1 VQSEAILAGIGLIL
15 DPLGIT
21 LIFLCVLVGVVIGA
35 LPGLSS
41 TMAVALLLP
50 FTIGLEPA
58 LAISMMAALYC
69 AGTFGGS
76 ITAILINTPGAPPAV
91 ATALDGYPMAQRG
104 EAGRALGMAA
114 VASVIG
120 GVFSLVVFIVAAPL
134 LAAIALKFRPQEYF
148 ALTLFGLSMLAAISG
163 KSALRNLLAG
173 VAGVLV
179 STVGIHL
186 VTGVERFTFGST
198 GLYDGIDFVPVL
210 IGLFAI
216 GEMLNQSQVLDVVK
230 ERIRTVAVRLPS
242 RDDFRRC
249 WPTILRSCGI
259 GTFIGILPAEGT
271 TVAAIMGYNEAK
283 RWSKNKHEFGKG
295 AIEGVAGPEAA
306 NNAGTGGAM
315 VPTLALGIP
324 GSGTTAIILAA
335 LIMHGLRPGPFLL
348 RETPEFLYAIFTAML
363 LANIMF
369 LVIGL
374 LGAKLFAMITLMPR
388 TFLWPAV
395 FVLSFVGAFAYQQTM
410 FDVWVMLIS
419 GLVGFVA
426 LRHGFGP
433 APFVMGLVLG
443 GLVEESWSQ
452 AMIIFDSQW
461 WRFFE
466 SPICNFF
473 FALTALSLFGPTMM
487 RMIRS
492 AMGRGASDAARAA
505 QEAEA
510 SDR

>member
-1 VQSEAILAGIGLIL
+1 VNPEAIIAGA
-15 DPLGIT
+15 T
-21 LIFLCVLVGVVIGA
+21 LIFSVESIVLIFLSVLIGVTIGA

-50 FTIGLEPA
+50 FTIGMDPI

-91 ATALDGYPMAQRG
+91 ATSFDGYPMAQRG

-120 GVFSLVVFIVAAPL
+120 GVFSLIVFIIAAPL
-134 LAAIALKFRPQEYF
+134 LARIALSFRPQEYF

-163 KSALRNLLAG
+163 KSALRNLIAG
-173 VAGVLV
+173 AFGVLV

-186 VTGVERFTFGST
+186 VTGVERFTFGTSA
-198 GLYDGIDFVPVL
+198 LYEGIDFVPVL
-210 IGLFAI
+210 IGIFAI
-216 GEMLNQSQVLDVVK
+216 SEMLNQSQILDVVR
-230 ERIRTVAVRLPS
+230 ERVRSVAVRLPS
-242 RDDFRRC
+242 REDFRRC
-249 WPTILRSCGI
+249 WATILRSCGI

-283 RWSKNKHEFGKG
+283 RWAKNKDEFGKG
-295 AIEGVAGPEAA
+295 AIEGIAGPEAA

-324 GSGTTAIILAA
+324 GSGTTAVILAA
-335 LIMHGLRPGPFLL
+335 LIMHGFRPGPYLM

-363 LANIMF
+363 IANFMF
-369 LVIGL
+369 LAVGL
-374 LGAKLFAMITLMPR
+374 GGAKLFAMITLVPR
-388 TFLWPAV
+388 TFLWPSV
-395 FVLSFVGAFAYQQTM
+395 FVLSTVGAYAYRQTT
-410 FDVWVMLIS
+410 FDVWVMLIA
-419 GLVGFVA
+419 GLIGFLA

-443 GLVEESWSQ
+443 GLIEESWSQ
-452 AMIIFDSQW
+452 AMIIFDGNW
-461 WRFFE
+461 LRFFE
-466 SPICNFF
+466 SPICNLF
-473 FALTALSLFGPTMM
+473 FALSAASILGPLVGPKIAAAFRRLRPRQDAPM
-487 RMIRS
+487 R
-492 AMGRGASDAARAA
+492 
-505 QEAEA
+505 E
-510 SDR
+510 

>member
-1 VQSEAILAGIGLIL
+1 MNPEAILAGVNLIL
-15 DPLGIT
+15 DPLGIA
-21 LIFLCVLVGVVIGA
+21 LIFLSVLIGVVIGA

-41 TMAVALLLP
+41 PMAVALLLP
-50 FTIGLEPA
+50 FTIGMEPA

-120 GVFSLVVFIVAAPL
+120 GVFSLIVFIVAAPL
-134 LAAIALKFRPQEYF
+134 LAAIALEFRPQEYF

-163 KSALRNLLAG
+163 RSALRNLIAG

-216 GEMLNQSQVLDVVK
+216 GEMLKQSQVLEVVR
-230 ERIRTVAVRLPS
+230 ERVRKVAIRLPS
-242 RDDFRRC
+242 REDFRRC
-249 WPTILRSCGI
+249 WGTILRSCAI

-283 RWSKNKHEFGKG
+283 RWSKNKHEFGHG

-335 LIMHGLRPGPFLL
+335 LIMHGMRPGPFLL
-348 RETPEFLYAIFTAML
+348 RETPEFMYAIFTAML
-363 LANIMF
+363 LANFMF
-369 LVIGL
+369 LAIGL
-374 LGAKLFAMITLMPR
+374 GGAKLFAMITLVPR
-388 TFLWPAV
+388 TFLWPSV
-395 FVLSFVGAFAYQQTM
+395 FVLSMVGAYAYRQTM
-410 FDVWVMLIS
+410 FDVWVMLIA
-419 GLVGFVA
+419 GLIGFFA
-426 LRHGFGP
+426 LRQGFGP

-443 GLVEESWSQ
+443 GLVERSWSQ
-452 AMIIFDSQW
+452 AMIIFDSAW

-466 SPICNFF
+466 SPICNLF
-473 FALTALSLFGPTMM
+473 FALTALSLFG
-487 RMIRS
+487 S
-492 AMGRGASDAARAA
+492 YLGRGLSAIARRIYPRLRPPM
-505 QEAEA
+505 EE
-510 SDR
+510 

>member
-1 VQSEAILAGIGLIL
+1 MDVEAIVTGAGLIFEPTGL
-15 DPLGIT
+15 A
-21 LIFLCVLVGVVIGA
+21 LIFLGVLIGVTIGA

-58 LAISMMAALYC
+58 LAIAMMAALYC

-120 GVFSLVVFIVAAPL
+120 GIFSLIVFIIAAPL

-163 KSALRNLLAG
+163 RSALRNLIAG
-173 VAGVLV
+173 AAGVLV

-186 VTGVERFTFGST
+186 VTGVERFTFGT
-198 GLYDGIDFVPVL
+198 TWLYDGIDFVPVL

-216 GEMLNQSQVLDVVK
+216 GEMLNQSQSLDVVR
-230 ERIRTVAVRLPS
+230 ERIRSVAIRLPS

-249 WPTILRSCGI
+249 WATILRSSGI

-283 RWSKNKHEFGKG
+283 RWSKHKDEFGKG
-295 AIEGVAGPEAA
+295 SIEGIAGPEAA

-324 GSGTTAIILAA
+324 GSGTTAVILAA
-335 LIMHGLRPGPFLL
+335 LMIHGLRPGPFLM
-348 RETPEFLYAIFTAML
+348 RETPEILYAIFTAML
-363 LANIMF
+363 VANFMF
-369 LVIGL
+369 LAVGL
-374 LGAKLFAMITLMPR
+374 AGAKLFSMITLIPR
-388 TFLWPAV
+388 TFLWPSV
-395 FVLSFVGAFAYQQTM
+395 FVFSTVGAYAYQQTM
-410 FDVWVMLIS
+410 VDVWVTLIA
-419 GLVGFVA
+419 GFIGFLA

-443 GLVEESWSQ
+443 GLVERSWSQ
-452 AMIIFDSQW
+452 AMIIFDSRW

-466 SPICNFF
+466 SPIVNLF
-473 FALTALSLFGPTMM
+473 FALTVLSLLGPVVAPKLSALMKRIYPRM
-487 RMIRS
+487 RSPM
-492 AMGRGASDAARAA
+492 
-505 QEAEA
+505 EE
-510 SDR
+510 